1 MVLLL
6 KIIHYFLFFGGIMEL
21 KIAVIGGGPA
31 GRTASM
37 YLAKNGFDVD
47 LFERDR
53 IGGTCLNYGCT
64 YITGLREMADI
75 LNNLNILKGRK
86 INLEEIISF
95 KELQEKINKI
105 QDKIR
110 NKLEKETKSLG
121 VNIKYKEFKEEYRED
136 YDYVVYATGRNYPS
150 NYNGYE
156 VLTHKDIPNL
166 RELPENILIIGG
178 GTAGV
183 EYASIFSDFGC
194 NVVLYTRSKILKE
207 IKDEEIRDYLM
218 KKVINFKITNDKEE
232 FEKLL
237 KDDDYT
243 KILAIG
249 GKGIFETDEYLR
261 VVNKEKTYACG
272 DCLINGGGNTPI
284 SRMEGRVAAQNIINE
299 INNKPLIKPNYELI
313 PKTIR
318 LSLTISYVGKQ
329 TNEYKIIKSHIGR
342 GNFFKV
348 LSDVGINK
356 IYYENGK
363 VVGAITMMPCAE
375 VLPYFTQLIRGV
387 DVYNNFIEVHPSTD
401 IFYKEFR

>member
-1 MVLLL
+1 MT
-6 KIIHYFLFFGGIMEL
+6 L
-21 KIAVIGGGPA
+21 KIAVVGAGPA
-31 GRTASM
+31 GRTSAM
-37 YLAKNGFDVD
+37 FLAKNGFDVD
-47 LFERDR
+47 LFEKDR
-53 IGGTCLNYGCT
+53 VGGTCLNYGCT

-75 LNNLNILKGRK
+75 INNLSILKGEK
-86 INLEEIISF
+86 VHLEEIISF

-105 QDKIR
+105 QDRIR
-110 NKLEKETKSLG
+110 NKLEKETKELG
-121 VNIKYKEFKEEYRED
+121 VNIKYKEFKNKHKND
-136 YDYVVYATGRNYPS
+136 YDYIIYATGRNYPS

-178 GTAGV
+178 GVVAT

-218 KKVINFKITNDKEE
+218 KKVINFKIINDKEE
-232 FEKLL
+232 LENLL
-237 KDDDYT
+237 KDESYT

-249 GKGIFETDEYLR
+249 GNGRFKTDDYLR
-261 VVNKEKTYACG
+261 VLNEEKVYACG

-284 SRMEGRVAAQNIINE
+284 SRMEGRVVAQNIYNE

-329 TNEYKIIKSHIGR
+329 TNNYKTIRSCVGK

-348 LSDVGINK
+348 LSGVGINK
-356 IYYENGK
+356 IYYEDGK
-363 VVGAITMMPCAE
+363 IVGAITMMPCAE
-375 VLPYFTQLIRGV
+375 ILPYFTQLIRGI
-387 DVYNNFIEVHPSTD
+387 DVYNNFMEVHPSTD
-401 IFYKEFR
+401 IFYKEFRS

>member
-1 MVLLL
+1 M
-6 KIIHYFLFFGGIMEL
+6 
-21 KIAVIGGGPA
+21 KIAVVGAGPA
-31 GRTASM
+31 GRTSAM
-37 YLAKNGFDVD
+37 FLAKNGFDVD
-47 LFERDR
+47 LFEKDK

-75 LNNLNILKGRK
+75 LNNLSILKGK
-86 INLEEIISF
+86 KVYLEEIISF

-110 NKLEKETKSLG
+110 NKLENETKNLG
-121 VNIKYKEFKEEYRED
+121 VNIKYKEFKEKYEEN
-136 YDYVVYATGRNYPS
+136 YDYIVYATGRNYLTS
-150 NYNGYE
+150 YNGYE
-156 VLTHKDIPNL
+156 ILTHKDIPNL

-178 GTAGV
+178 GTVAT

-194 NVVLYTRSKILKE
+194 NVVLYARSKILKD
-207 IKDEEIRDYLM
+207 IRDEEIRDYLM
-218 KKVINFKITNDKEE
+218 KKVINFKIINDKEE
-232 FEKLL
+232 LEKLL
-237 KDDDYT
+237 KDENYT

-249 GKGIFETDEYLR
+249 GKGVFETDDYLR
-261 VVNKEKTYACG
+261 VINKKKTYACG

-284 SRMEGRVAAQNIINE
+284 SRMEGRVVAQNIINE

-329 TNEYKIIKSHIGR
+329 TNEYKTIRSCVGK

-348 LSDVGINK
+348 LSGVGINK

-363 VVGAITMMPCAE
+363 VVGAIIMTPCAE
-375 VLPYFTQLIRGV
+375 ILPYFTQLIRGI
-387 DVYNNFIEVHPSTD
+387 DIYNDFMEIHPSTD
-401 IFYKEFR
+401 IFYKEFRKEFE

>member
-1 MVLLL
+1 M
-6 KIIHYFLFFGGIMEL
+6 
-21 KIAVIGGGPA
+21 KIAVVGAGPA
-31 GRTASM
+31 GRTSAM
-37 YLAKNGFDVD
+37 FLAKNGFDVD
-47 LFERDR
+47 LFEKDK

-75 LNNLNILKGRK
+75 LNNLSILNGKK
-86 INLEEIISF
+86 VYLEEVISF

-110 NKLEKETKSLG
+110 NKLENETKNSG
-121 VNIKYKEFKEEYRED
+121 VSIKYKEFKEKYEEN
-136 YDYVVYATGRNYPS
+136 YDYIVYATGRNYPTS
-150 NYNGYE
+150 YNEYE

-178 GTAGV
+178 GTVAT

-194 NVVLYTRSKILKE
+194 NVVLYARSKILKD
-207 IKDEEIRDYLM
+207 IRDEEIRDYLM
-218 KKVINFKITNDKEE
+218 KKVINFKIINDKEE
-232 FEKLL
+232 LEKLL
-237 KDDDYT
+237 KDENYT

-249 GKGIFETDEYLR
+249 GKGVFETDDYLR
-261 VVNKEKTYACG
+261 VINKKKTYACG

-284 SRMEGRVAAQNIINE
+284 SRMEGRVVAQNIINE

-329 TNEYKIIKSHIGR
+329 TNEYKTIRSCIGK

-348 LSDVGINK
+348 LSGVGINK

-363 VVGAITMMPCAE
+363 IVGAIIMTPCAE
-375 VLPYFTQLIRGV
+375 ILPYFTQLIRGINI
-387 DVYNNFIEVHPSTD
+387 YNDFMEVHPSTD